1 MLLCGIIDKL
11 QSSTL
16 GTSLLSFL
24 FCQATDANINNATAI
39 LRGLIYLLLDQQP
52 SLIPNVRKHYDH
64 AGKKLF
70 EDNNGWVAL
79 SEIFT
84 NIMQDPSLESAYLVI
99 AALDECENDLPKL
112 LKFIIQISS
121 RFHHVKW
128 IVSSRNWPNIE
139 ERLEAAEQ
147 KTRLSFELSEKSISS
162 AVGTYIQHKVCGL
175 TKLRKYDQKTQHS
188 IQQYLSLNA
197 NDIFL
202 WLALVYQEFEKVP
215 RWKVFTKLNEFP
227 PTLGSLY
234 YQRMI
239 DQIRRSDEADL
250 CKQVL
255 AVLSITFRPIA
266 IQELA
271 SFVDMPE
278 GISDDLEFL
287 TEIVGLYG
295 SFLTL
300 RESTIYFVQTP

>member
-1 MLLCGIIDKL
+1 M
-11 QSSTL
+11 
-16 GTSLLSFL
+16 
-24 FCQATDANINNATAI
+24 
-39 LRGLIYLLLDQQP
+39 
-52 SLIPNVRKHYDH
+52 
-64 AGKKLF
+64 
-70 EDNNGWVAL
+70 
-79 SEIFT
+79 
-84 NIMQDPSLESAYLVI
+84 
-99 AALDECENDLPKL
+99 
-112 LKFIIQISS
+112 
-121 RFHHVKW
+121 
-128 IVSSRNWPNIE
+128 
-139 ERLEAAEQ
+139 EAAEQ
-147 KTRLSFELSEKSISS
+147 KTRLSFELNEKSISS

-175 TKLRKYDQKTQHS
+175 TKLKKYDQKIQHS

-202 WLALVYQEFEKVP
+202 WVALVCQEFEKVP
-215 RWKVFTKLNEFP
+215 RWKVLTKLNKFP

-234 YQRMI
+234 QQMI

-255 AVLSITFRPIA
+255 AVLSITYRPIT
-266 IQELA
+266 IQELT

-287 TEIVGLYG
+287 TEIVGFCG